1 MERSVH
7 VLKFGGTS
15 VGSGERIRHVAGI
28 LASYCKEDAQVF
40 PVVVVSAMSGITD
53 QLLRIARAAY
63 TGDDETW
70 QAELAALKQRHIEAA
85 RAAVHSVEQRGALP
99 GELEATFARL
109 ERDIAGATR
118 WAAEHTIDLAL
129 EADGTGETGEVGS
142 EAYDAASWA
151 LHAAAISAWG
161 ERLSV
166 LLVAAAGRDLGL
178 RTAPVREEVII
189 TTDVQHETLPSFGT
203 VIGADPLPV
212 QTRHNAH
219 RLVRPLIEE
228 GIVPVAPGFI
238 GRTSEGVVTTLGRNG
253 SDYSATVIGEALD
266 CVEVTIYTDVDG
278 VLSADPRTVANAR
291 LLPHL
296 SYAEAARL
304 SWFGAKVLHPR
315 TLIPVAHRNIP
326 VRVRNTFRP
335 HTRGTVIGPVIGP
348 VIGQSHAARSGA
360 AAITVRRKLA
370 LITVENTDL
379 FGAAENAGQVFA
391 LAARAGAAP
400 VAICSSSGQHLAFMV
415 EEQAVEPVVALLQHD
430 MGSWRVRSQ
439 RGLAA
444 CACIGSGFTADP
456 MSSARAVTALAH
468 ERIPVI
474 TQGASE
480 TGIILIVEERDSE
493 QALRCL
499 HRDLIA
505 PVIPLIRHGT
515 EPLTRRGGG
524 GRGREVGT
532 LASPSSSP
540 NRGREAGTPYVGAS
554 PASTIS
560 SASHAVDRQKRAE
573 K

>member
-1 MERSVH
+1 MERSIH

-28 LASYCKEDAQVF
+28 LASHLKEGIEAF
-40 PVVVVSAMSGITD
+40 PVAVVSAMSGITD

-63 TGDDETW
+63 IGQQETW
-70 QAELAALKQRHIEAA
+70 QEDLAALKQRHIEAA
-85 RAAVHSVEQRGALP
+85 TEAIHGEEVRVEIL
-99 GELEATFARL
+99 GELATAFERL
-109 ERDIAGATR
+109 EQNIDE
-118 WAAEHTIDLAL
+118 AARRVDAHVPGKGYKT
-129 EADGTGETGEVGS
+129 DGVE
-142 EAYDAASWA
+142 YDPASWA

-166 LLVAAAGRDLGL
+166 LLVAAAARDLGL
-178 RTAPVREEVII
+178 RAVPIREEVII

-203 VIGADPLPV
+203 VIGADPLQE
-212 QTRHNAH
+212 QTRVNAQ
-219 RLVRPLIEE
+219 RLVLPWLEE
-228 GIVPVAPGFI
+228 GIVPIAPGFI
-238 GRTSEGVVTTLGRNG
+238 GRTEQGIVTTLGRNG

-335 HTRGTVIGPVIGP
+335 HTRGTIIGPVSSGHS
-348 VIGQSHAARSGA
+348 GHSEHNGRSGA
-360 AAITVRRKLA
+360 AAITVRRNLA

-400 VAICSSSGQHLAFMV
+400 VAICSSSGQHLAFVV
-415 EEQAVEPVVALLQHD
+415 EEQAVDSVVALLQHD
-430 MGSWRVRSQ
+430 MGSWRVRAL

-456 MSSARAVTALAH
+456 MSSARAVTALAR

-480 TGIILIVEERDSE
+480 TAIILIVEERDSE
-493 QALRCL
+493 LALRSL

-505 PVIPLIRHGT
+505 PVIPLVRHGT
-515 EPLTRRGGG
+515 EKQEPAVRRGGG
-524 GRGREVGT
+524 GRGREAGT
-532 LASPSSSP
+532 LASPTSS
-540 NRGREAGTPYVGAS
+540 RGRTVG
-554 PASTIS
+554 
-560 SASHAVDRQKRAE
+560 SAPSAIPVERLERQKRAQE
-573 K
+573 